1 MLNERAEFEAYIT
14 NPESSSGQEFS
25 LNYLLEISVRTAV
38 YMELNRF
45 WLYLQEDIFL
55 TLTVKMKF
63 IQMGLFALNF

>member
-14 NPESSSGQEFS
+14 NPARQEFS

>member
-1 MLNERAEFEAYIT
+1 
-14 NPESSSGQEFS
+14 
-25 LNYLLEISVRTAV
+25 
-38 YMELNRF
+38 MELNRF

>member
-1 MLNERAEFEAYIT
+1 MLNEKAEFEA
-14 NPESSSGQEFS
+14 FS

-55 TLTVKMKF
+55 TLTVKMRF
-63 IQMGLFALNF
+63 IQMDLFALNF